1 MNNISKILFSA
12 IAGLSAVSCIE
23 EVSPSAYVSQGRLTE
38 IAAENPNF
46 TAADFEKLKQLSDQL
61 YHEEEKSDNL
71 QAHYVKA
78 SLDEF
83 NSNICASTL
92 STEDEL
98 ILKESE
104 NLFVEKFQKAIDT
117 LLTPIQ
123 KKRLYL
129 NCFRKMSIREIAKI
143 EGTHYTVVAESIR
156 RAKKKL
162 KNYLIN
168 F

>member
-1 MNNISKILFSA
+1 MNNYKKSNYAINKIRKGIVYRNADGSIL
-12 IAGLSAVSCIE
+12 
-23 EVSPSAYVSQGRLTE
+23 EVTYE
-38 IAAENPNF
+38 KIAAENPNF
-46 TAADFEKLKQLSDQL
+46 TAADFEKLKQLSDAL

-92 STEDEL
+92 SIEDEL

-104 NLFVEKFQKAIDT
+104 CLFVEKFQKAIDT
-117 LLTPIQ
+117 MLTPVQ

-162 KNYLIN
+162 KNYFIN